1 MKSFFKLREKNSE
14 KPRKLAIVFLL
25 VFMSFSFLFIHPQ
38 PVQAQAFFTD
48 PIAATWNGIKWVADQ
63 AWKGIDAAWKKGGSI
78 ALQQT
83 LRTVLNKIAVD
94 TANYVGTGLQGQK
107 PLFITNPGSYAL
119 NALDE
124 AGGTFLENF
133 ANNLTVSGGCDDR
146 KKECNDDCDRR
157 IVTEGISV
165 AESTA
170 CSVECN
176 GVCGTAA
183 DKKTLCLRNCQTS
196 YLDKAGKDLSKST
209 LALRNERTSCE
220 AVCNSTK
227 YTDGSLATNGPTTN
241 SLATPSFNACSPSSM
256 DAQLKITLGLAE
268 QRRPQGPDCKASDI
282 LKNWTELDNYGNTVA
297 ALKDVYESVK
307 TGSWDD
313 QVYLNDIK
321 GIFSPGGNDF
331 AIYLSA
337 KSDLATEQANAKL
350 KAEQVLVGKGGWLD
364 SLNIAGKTKGLP
376 NQAQISSEASY
387 KAYTDNLGKFTGDA
401 FVDALNTFL
410 SQVAYTGFNTLMQ
423 KLGETSTAGSGD
435 SGAGLSDKYN
445 GPNNTGGQ
453 AVTNEI
459 TKFNKPNFSSAN
471 YDILSLL
478 SICPSQSDDSKMGP
492 TDCVIDS
499 SFMQAIA
506 EQKTVAEAISAKL
519 LNSGWKLTTNNK
531 VSTAYTLRNVS
542 ILRKYRILP
551 VGWEVAIQKVSEK
564 NINDATLGD
573 LISCFA
579 DNDSYENFISQAI
592 SKDQDWCRGLVDPNW
607 VLKAPLNY
615 CGKEGIG
622 GQLLTSSI
630 TPAQKG
636 LNGQPD
642 ILSKYSVS
650 RVDTYCAD
658 VQTCIQEN
666 SNGTCDAYGY
676 CNEER
681 RTWNFGAD
689 SCKPVNNTCQT
700 FTGGVDSKTVS
711 YLENTLDYSNCS
723 EKNSGCR
730 QYSLTGNYSEATS
743 KVVWNPAKSLYFNAS
758 DKFTSCDQNSEGC
771 TGLMRV
777 RSANG
782 TNLVINSDFS
792 ADKLGDTNAQGSA
805 LNAWPISGAGSSW
818 KATIAGPDGSKALK
832 LEANGSSGA
841 RIAVYSDANNS
852 ILPKNLQVIPGQAYT
867 LSAQVYLESG
877 PLVEASIGAG
887 SNRVYNRITETG
899 SWQKI
904 SVTRSPDN
912 SFNTFDFS
920 IGASGPSGV
929 VFYVKD
935 IKFEAKSYS
944 SNYSVYGAA
953 KIYEKLLPNY
963 LENTCYVDALNS
975 NYNLKNTPPGV
986 CGNFARKCN
995 KEEVGCEKYTAAND
1009 FSVAAKVNSSDSCP
1023 ESCLGYDVYIA
1034 RLTPFNSAQKEN
1046 LIPTTAQKCNAEEV
1060 GCNEF
1065 TNLDSLGQGGETR
1078 EYYSELKQCIKPST
1092 DQCASFYAWE
1102 GAESGYQLKS
1112 YSLKKNTEGA
1122 LIGDPAT
1129 TSDDSSQCN
1138 SDIYHADINSASYN
1152 PDCLE
1157 FYNAAGKI
1165 SYHLL
1170 AKTITCSDD
1179 CHNYRLSDK
1188 NIDSSITSSAEC
1200 SSSNGDRYWDNVNNT
1215 CLVCLN
1221 GGTYDNAQKACI
1233 YKAIP
1238 SEGRTCQASAK
1249 DCREYSGSNGE
1260 NIRSIS
1266 VSDFENSSSDWSSN
1280 CNNGVAISTIAN
1292 TNNGH
1297 SLKINSGASSCQEIG
1312 NEALTPVARQ
1322 PLIKQILAADN
1333 SVAQLLVGQDVQ
1345 QGLSYNISFL
1355 ARATDVT
1362 NLKIYFYNK
1371 ETKQASYFNSASGFN
1386 ISGGN
1391 EWQIYRAN
1399 LESLEHPVSDNE
1411 VLVIE
1416 ANKDIYLDSFSLD
1429 EVSERYYLIKKS
1441 SQVPV
1446 DCFYDNFGAYQG
1458 TDYNL
1463 GCRQYTDRAGTK
1475 INLRQFSELCSDSGV
1490 GCEQMIDT
1498 KNYSPGGKGIWGDS
1512 NNNKKCDS
1520 GEPDCFEVSAD
1531 TAIYA
1536 VYDQNKQCN
1545 VADLGCSRLGLGSKI
1560 GTASVWTDVF
1570 KRNNPDNYTSIL
1582 CSQSDA
1588 GCEKWSGNSVNAVY
1602 FKDPGDNTC
1611 VFRAPQGVGDKA
1623 WFKSPVKRCDVNKD
1637 GKIAVGES
1645 NNVICSSDTDCSG
1658 STCIIDSND
1667 YPCHF
1672 SNSKTF
1678 GLGGQGNQIAV
1689 PDEAVALCEANEA
1702 GCTEY
1707 IDPLSTFVSNLVA
1720 NPSFV
1725 NIGGTKEGWDSNSE
1739 QVVKLEAYKLYIFNV
1754 EGDVKNDTYLNFS
1767 NDVKLLGNNNQ
1778 LAASTKELV
1787 IRSQARQS
1795 QMFYSLNNTQA
1806 TISSPQENKIII
1818 VKPAVVDYQ
1827 LKNNI
1832 EEITKGG
1839 ACGVN
1844 VNFDQG
1850 CILFNERSVNGKT
1863 GYANLNVDAYK
1874 TNGSAQVQC
1883 TAGGPEGSCN
1893 ANKLV
1898 KVKPDRTCSKW
1909 LSGTTYTKVTNK
1921 TTGQEDIIYYSVAD
1935 CNRLSDDGRACAN
1948 FVNNSSSANKIFN
1961 PDIDKNST
1969 GYSMMDKYP
1978 FSEMKEVGLTSDFHE
1993 DFESGSTQYAVYRKS
2008 LGATTSPIINE
2019 PQKGFPQAHGRG
2031 LLKVEP
2037 DKIAQLKA
2045 TNLNVA
2051 GIYYLNFL
2059 VYTPN
2064 SEAKVTI
2071 KYEDGATIKTLETLS
2086 QGIDYRAAGG
2096 FERKILSFETIKGI
2110 KEYTIELSTKY
2121 DSQPAVYFD
2130 DLNIEPVLR
2139 TAGSEYISRECRLYP
2154 EISSLTCSDSAI
2166 RDGLEGYCLEHDL
2179 RNPAV
2184 CSLWYPVDHINAAL
2198 TGRGTKGYTG
2208 TAPLSYCTQVNGNF
2222 ELVEKRQIYKPGD
2235 RGINTDKGMP
2245 TEQQFSSRDYYSF
2258 RDCNKGMADYNS
2270 TGNSQP
2276 PIKGFYTPGAGFP
2289 MDTWCGSDYILFSY
2303 YYPYF
2308 GPAEGITA
2316 DETRCRADYW
2326 CIPKKSGGMT
2336 VKIKGAVGQTGG
2348 KFGYFDET
2356 YIYNI
2361 NDDKYTIVVPT
2372 GNDSSEGYQVSDVS
2386 YTKNWPDDPIPGS
2399 GTIKSTITVSGVNG
2413 WYKYNGIGDDNFVQ
2427 TTTSDSWVRYN
2438 ANLTTNSPVRV
2449 FDYTDPGKGIQLIN
2463 ATGGADAFRL
2473 ACDSFTEVVSK
2484 GGVNKAWS
2492 NRISSTTM
2500 VTPNYFLIYKGQL
2513 PFYYKEQLPV
2523 YNNRLV
2529 GTPFGSAIIP
2539 ADTSLSG
2546 VKIKLKSIFSN
2557 IGSNKQVAFAGRP
2570 YGCSGNNCNIIGSC
2584 SDDNDIFCLVPENG
2598 ETDSIKNSLDQCV
2611 GKGKCFAL
2619 WTPPLSSATSN
2630 GNIKPDYE
2638 NILKTIFLDSYSS
2651 SIYTDGAYKSSS
2663 TVAYKYSD
2671 SLPECEA
2678 KNLYSDGKRI
2688 DASSFCAVYPI
2699 VNNVILK
2706 IGGKVISPSSNTAD
2720 GTTYNITKTGVY
2732 ELNFNIKIDQEQ
2744 QPLNNINIQWGKE
2757 AIQTITGQDNQVESS
2772 NPHIVFHYFNS
2783 TGNQTIKIRAT
2794 DNWGKFNASQK

>member
-133 ANNLTVSGGCDDR
+133 ASNLSANEGCDE
-146 KKECNDDCDRR
+146 KKRTCREECIGGYGANSAQQLNAVEDSCQRECD
-157 IVTEGISV
+157 GIC
-165 AESTA
+165 ETA
-170 CSVECN
+170 INKKRVCN
-176 GVCGTAA
+176 A
-183 DKKTLCLRNCQTS
+183 NCDTS
-196 YLDKAGKDLSKST
+196 Y
-209 LALRNERTSCE
+209 RNEISYGNSLDTNATERGVTKDSAIENRTKCYDT
-220 AVCNSTK
+220 CNSAK
-227 YTDGSLATNGPTTN
+227 YTDGSGVTKGVTNG
-241 SLATPSFNACSPSSM
+241 LATPSFNVCSPSSI
-256 DAQLKITLGLAE
+256 DAKLKITLGLAE
-268 QRRPQGPDCKASDI
+268 QSRPQGPDCKATDI

-622 GQLLTSSI
+622 GQLLTSSV
-630 TPAQKG
+630 TPGQKE
-636 LNGQPD
+636 LLGQPG

-711 YLENTLDYSNCS
+711 YLENTLDYSYCS

-758 DKFTSCDQNSEGC
+758 DKFTSCDQSSEGC

-792 ADKLGDTNAQGSA
+792 SDKSGDTNAQGSA
-805 LNAWPISGAGSSW
+805 LNAWPISGSGSSW

-852 ILPKNLQVIPGQAYT
+852 ILPKNLQVISGQAYT

-1009 FSVAAKVNSSDSCP
+1009 FSVAAKVSSSDSCP

-1221 GGTYDNAQKACI
+1221 GGTYDDAQKACI

-1266 VSDFENSSSDWSSN
+1266 VSDFENSNSDWSSN

-1531 TAIYA
+1531 NAIYA
-1536 VYDQNKQCN
+1536 VYDQSKQCN

-1645 NNVICSSDTDCSG
+1645 NNVICGSDTDCSG

-1725 NIGGTKEGWDSNSE
+1725 NIGGTKEGWDNNNE

-1754 EGDVKNDTYLNFS
+1754 EGDVRNDTLLNFS

-1850 CILFNERSVNGKT
+1850 CILFNERSVNPKT

-1874 TNGSAQVQC
+1874 TNGSTQVQC
-1883 TAGGPEGSCN
+1883 TTGGPEGSCN

-1948 FVNNSSSANKIFN
+1948 FVNNSSSAIKIFN

-1969 GYSMMDKYP
+1969 GYSMMDKYS
-1978 FSEMKEVGLTSDFHE
+1978 FSEMKEVGLTSGFHE
-1993 DFESGSTQYAVYRKS
+1993 DFETGLTRPSVSRGGEK
-2008 LGATTSPIINE
+2008 TTSPIINE
-2019 PQKGFPQAHGRG
+2019 PQKEFPQAHGIG
-2031 LLKVEP
+2031 LLKVENN
-2037 DKIAQLKA
+2037 KIVKLEAKG
-2045 TNLNVA
+2045 LNVA

-2064 SEAKVTI
+2064 SVANVNI
-2071 KYEDGATIKTLETLS
+2071 KYIDGATEKTLAALP
-2086 QGIDYRAAGG
+2086 QGIAYKAAGG
-2096 FERKILSFETIKGI
+2096 FERKILSFETVKGI
-2110 KEYTIELSTKY
+2110 NDYIVELSTNS
-2121 DSQPAVYFD
+2121 DSLPAVYFD
-2130 DLNIEPVLR
+2130 DLNIEPVLK
-2139 TAGSEYISRECRLYP
+2139 TADGEYISRECRLYP

-2222 ELVEKRQIYKPGD
+2222 ELAEKRQPYWQSSEQVYSSKTYDNFQDCRQGMEDYAGTDGD
-2235 RGINTDKGMP
+2235 
-2245 TEQQFSSRDYYSF
+2245 F
-2258 RDCNKGMADYNS
+2258 
-2270 TGNSQP
+2270 P
-2276 PIKGFYTPGAGFP
+2276 PAQGFNPPWGKNYP
-2289 MDTWCGSDYILFSY
+2289 MDGYCTADYILFAY
-2303 YYPYF
+2303 YYPYY
-2308 GPAEGITA
+2308 GPGNGNA
-2316 DETRCRADYW
+2316 DPKTRCNVDYW
-2326 CIPKKSGGMT
+2326 CIPKKAGGMT
-2336 VKIKGAVGQTGG
+2336 VTVEGVHELSAGIFG
-2348 KFGYFDET
+2348 KFKDE
-2356 YIYNI
+2356 YSYNI
-2361 NDDKYTIVVPT
+2361 DDNQYKLIKAT
-2372 GNDSSEGYQVSDVS
+2372 GEDNVNGTTVTDNGKSDSQKG
-2386 YTKNWPDDPIPGS
+2386 NGS
-2399 GTIKSTITVSGVNG
+2399 IYAKITVSEASG
-2413 WYKYNGIGDDNFVQ
+2413 WYKYNGIGKDNFVQ
-2427 TTTSDSWVRYN
+2427 TTNNDSWVAYN

-2463 ATGGADAFRL
+2463 ATGGDDAFRL
-2473 ACDSFTEVVSK
+2473 ACDSFTEVVDR
-2484 GGVNKAWS
+2484 GGSNKAWS
-2492 NRISSTTM
+2492 NRISSSTTE
-2500 VTPNYFLIYKGQL
+2500 TPNYFLSYKGQL
-2513 PFYYKEQLPV
+2513 PF

-2539 ADTSLSG
+2539 SG
-2546 VKIKLKSIFSN
+2546 VSLDSERIKLKSIF
-2557 IGSNKQVAFAGRP
+2557 NKADNQIAFAGRP

-2584 SDDNDIFCLVPENG
+2584 GKDNSIFCLVPEERESETIKSSLNQCGNG
-2598 ETDSIKNSLDQCV
+2598 D
-2611 GKGKCFAL
+2611 KCFAL
-2619 WTPPLSSATSN
+2619 WTPSLSSATSN
-2630 GNIKPDYE
+2630 GNIRPDYE

-2651 SIYTDGAYKSSS
+2651 LIYKDGGYTSSS
-2663 TVAYKYSD
+2663 TAAYKYSD

-2794 DNWGKFNASQK
+2794 DNWGKYNSSQK